1 MADGKGMSKGCTVAL
16 IVAGVIVVL
25 LIIAIA
31 VVYFFWGDLVKT
43 GTTQVMTQA
52 KTLVA
57 KDMPEGVDTTQF
69 NALSDAFVERFT
81 NDPEMTADKY
91 GPIIQQFQ
99 GIIADD
105 QVTSAEVTQMQD
117 AMVTVYPD
125 LSALLGPTGA
135 TDDMPV
141 DSMTIMEDSL

>member
-1 MADGKGMSKGCTVAL
+1 MAEGKGMSKGCTVAL

-25 LIIAIA
+25 LLIAIA

-43 GTTQVMTQA
+43 GTTQVIGQA

-57 KDMPEGVDTTQF
+57 KDLPEGVDTAQF

-81 NDPEMTADKY
+81 NDPDMSAEKY
-91 GPIIQQFQ
+91 GPMIQQIQ

-105 QVTSAEVTQMQD
+105 QVTASEVTDMQE
-117 AMVTVYPD
+117 AMVKLYPE
-125 LSALLGPTGA
+125 LGSLLGPAA
-135 TDDMPV
+135 TESMPA
-141 DSMTIMEDSL
+141 DSAAMMEDSL